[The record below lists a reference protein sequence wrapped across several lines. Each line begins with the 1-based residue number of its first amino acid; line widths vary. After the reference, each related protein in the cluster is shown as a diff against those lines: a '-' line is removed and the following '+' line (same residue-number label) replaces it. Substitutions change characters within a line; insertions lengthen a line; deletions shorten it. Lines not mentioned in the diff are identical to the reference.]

1 MLRMTALKRSLPIW
15 LAFGFVL
22 AGAAVHGAITQRWSV
37 FAPNVARTERMHA
50 VTVKFTDAEV
60 TDVPHDVPLKER
72 SIATSRRFFSASQNV
87 SAMISVISGVPGAVS
102 THTPDVCYTGTGYKM
117 TFGPKREKITM
128 PDGKTAMFFVADFEK
143 RKATEVERLRVR
155 WAWTADG
162 TWDAPD
168 FARFQ
173 YMKASELYKLY
184 IVTALAESPT
194 GDRIEDAEPTRAFVR
209 DAFAQYAA
217 AFANVPT
224 TTTP

>member
-1 MLRMTALKRSLPIW
+1 MTALKRSLPIW

-22 AGAAVHGAITQRWSV
+22 AGAAVHGAITHRWSV

-50 VTVKFTDAEV
+50 VEVKFGDVEV
-60 TDVPHDVPLKER
+60 SDVPHDVPLKER
-72 SIATSRRFFSASQNV
+72 SIATSRQYFSPSQNV
-87 SAMISVISGVPGAVS
+87 SAVLSVISGVPGAVS
-102 THTPDVCYTGTGYKM
+102 THTPDVCYTASGYKM
-117 TFGPKREKITM
+117 TFGPKRETFKL
-128 PDGKTAMFFVADFEK
+128 PDGKTAMYFVADFEK

-168 FARFQ
+168 YARFQ
-173 YMKASELYKLY
+173 YMKATELYKLY

-194 GDRIEDAEPTRAFVR
+194 GDRVEDAEPIRRFVR
-209 DAFAQYAA
+209 DAFAQYAE
-217 AFANVPT
+217 AFANGS

>member
-1 MLRMTALKRSLPIW
+1 MLRMIALKRSLPIW

-50 VTVKFTDAEV
+50 VAVKFGDVEV
-60 TDVPHDVPLKER
+60 SDVPHDVPLKER
-72 SIATSRRFFSASQNV
+72 SIATSRQYFSASQNV
-87 SAMISVISGVPGAVS
+87 SAVLSVISGVPGAVS
-102 THTPDVCYTGTGYKM
+102 THTPDVCYTASGYKM
-117 TFGPKREKITM
+117 TFGPKRETLAM
-128 PDGKTAMFFVADFEK
+128 PDGKTAMYFVADFEK

-168 FARFQ
+168 YARFQ
-173 YMKASELYKLY
+173 YMKATELYKLY

-194 GDRIEDAEPTRAFVR
+194 GDRADDSEPVRRFVR
-209 DAFAQYAA
+209 DAFAQYAE
-217 AFANVPT
+217 AFANGS